1 MFELMGI
8 INNKNNKC
16 MEQEI
21 ITAKQTEDYVI
32 PVATE
37 RALEGLVEIEKNALV
52 LIWDYYNKHK
62 TTKIVLP
69 VSKIQMNE
77 YEIQFFV
84 YSLNNKPYDMRKVIL
99 DAKEE
104 NGNLV
109 MDLNPQVLDELYDTS
124 EGFVTHT
131 CDFSRII

>member
-62 TTKIVLP
+62 STKIVLP

-84 YSLNNKPYDMRKVIL
+84 YSLH
-99 DAKEE
+99 
-104 NGNLV
+104 
-109 MDLNPQVLDELYDTS
+109 
-124 EGFVTHT
+124 F
-131 CDFSRII
+131 